1 MNRGQE
7 KDIVKYMNRTKIK
20 KSLLV
25 VLASLAVVFQSGC
38 ADPEQNVKKAVEV
51 PMEDLG
57 EEPPVTPETEENAN
71 IGEQQ
76 GPKPQA
82 EEPGARETMNPE
94 PPSAEEEEKE
104 DPDHHPEPPPG
115 EEYADA
121 ETDGSLSPPSGSSS
135 IFGGNQGTDAST
147 DEALST
153 LLSSLPFPSGN
164 GSWSVYVCNLEENT
178 EGMINEHRMQA
189 ASLIKLYIMGAVY
202 ENYDSLAAQYG
213 RESLDANLR
222 AMITVSDNDAANAL
236 TDYLGGGDSSAGMQ
250 AVNNYCSDNGY
261 MNTHMGRLLLQSNQ
275 YDDNYTSAADCGH
288 FLKMVYDGWMEGND
302 KESAMFELLAAQ
314 QRRNKIPA
322 QMPSGVGVANKTG
335 ELADVENDAGIIYYS
350 DNDLVIVFMSENLSQ
365 AGAAQSTIA
374 SLSRQIYDYYQQ

>member
-82 EEPGARETMNPE
+82 EEQGARETMNPE

-121 ETDGSLSPPSGSSS
+121 ETDGSLSPPSGSS
-135 IFGGNQGTDAST
+135 
-147 DEALST
+147 
-153 LLSSLPFPSGN
+153 
-164 GSWSVYVCNLEENT
+164 
-178 EGMINEHRMQA
+178 M
-189 ASLIKLYIMGAVY
+189 
-202 ENYDSLAAQYG
+202 
-213 RESLDANLR
+213 
-222 AMITVSDNDAANAL
+222 
-236 TDYLGGGDSSAGMQ
+236 
-250 AVNNYCSDNGY
+250 
-261 MNTHMGRLLLQSNQ
+261 
-275 YDDNYTSAADCGH
+275 
-288 FLKMVYDGWMEGND
+288 
-302 KESAMFELLAAQ
+302 
-314 QRRNKIPA
+314 
-322 QMPSGVGVANKTG
+322 
-335 ELADVENDAGIIYYS
+335 
-350 DNDLVIVFMSENLSQ
+350 
-365 AGAAQSTIA
+365 
-374 SLSRQIYDYYQQ
+374 